1 MTNQEI
7 NMVMGRLEDM
17 TNQMV
22 MHQENGDLDLVAL
35 LNASADELAQTMDE
49 GSLMTLGAL

>member
-22 MHQENGDLDLVAL
+22 IHQKNGDLDLIAL

-49 GSLMTLGAL
+49 GELMTLGAL